1 MLKLFGAIYVLT
13 APTMMG
19 ILIIALLTVG
29 RSNSTQIIMAAAAGA
44 VLALPAA
51 ALIAKR
57 LTEPKVR
64 T

>member
-1 MLKLFGAIYVLT
+1 MLKLLGAIYVLV

-19 ILIIALLTVG
+19 ILIVALLTIG

-44 VLALPAA
+44 VLALPVA

-57 LTEPKVR
+57 ITAPRVR
-64 T
+64 A